1 MRHPFATEPH
11 RQRAVSMVAVIIVFI
26 NRRHSIHDDVDK
38 KSKYYLF
45 STLFA
50 LLIRSID
57 GCYFTFSV
65 ASSSFFGC
73 CVLLCISCLS
83 FDLGF
88 LVTVCNVDFVCVR
101 MLFFH
106 FFRLFIQFD
115 IVVVLVLS
123 MIQVSRIYERQ

>member
-1 MRHPFATEPH
+1 MPLSHTDNAQYRWLLSSLFLLIEGIRFTTM
-11 RQRAVSMVAVIIVFI
+11 ST
-26 NRRHSIHDDVDK
+26 K

-50 LLIRSID
+50 LLIRSND

-65 ASSSFFGC
+65 ASNSFFGC
-73 CVLLCISCLS
+73 CVSLCISCLS

-88 LVTVCNVDFVCVR
+88 LVTVCNVDSVCVR

-106 FFRLFIQFD
+106 FFPVFIQFD